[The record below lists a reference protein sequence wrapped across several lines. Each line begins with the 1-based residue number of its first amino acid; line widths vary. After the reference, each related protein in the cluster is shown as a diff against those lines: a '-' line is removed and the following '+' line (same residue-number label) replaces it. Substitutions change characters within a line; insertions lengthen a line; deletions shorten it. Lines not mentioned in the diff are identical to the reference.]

1 VRLSGKRPAPL
12 ACLRGA
18 CCYPAALH
26 ACVSRARALSS
37 AAPQVQ
43 VKQNYHAKVEL
54 ESWLAQLG
62 IFDASKA
69 DEELNAKQREH
80 YERLCAQ
87 VRQEQRQN
95 EEDTQI
101 YLGRPLRFSTPIQLL
116 HAKSRKVGS
125 CKPLSVM
132 ACRAPARVLLTKPFV
147 PDCCSMSRSVWT
159 TRLTQRAATLPSF

>member
-1 VRLSGKRPAPL
+1 
-12 ACLRGA
+12 
-18 CCYPAALH
+18 
-26 ACVSRARALSS
+26 
-37 AAPQVQ
+37 VQ

-69 DEELNAKQREH
+69 DKELNAKQREH
-80 YERLCAQ
+80 YERLCAR
-87 VRQEQRQN
+87 VRQEERQN

-125 CKPLSVM
+125 FKPLSVI
-132 ACRAPARVLLTKPFV
+132 ACRVHL
-147 PDCCSMSRSVWT
+147 PDCC
-159 TRLTQRAATLPSF
+159 